1 MKIKDKIQSFSLSDL
16 GKSSLIVFALKLIGV
31 LIFFLLSIFLTN
43 YFPSEMV
50 GRYDFARS
58 LLLIIGGLNL
68 LGFEQSIIY
77 YSGKL
82 RAENKFSALLSIY
95 IKMIKAIFI
104 VFSLLLLIALVSP
117 SSFINNLFDKDLYD
131 VVVKVVIAMFF
142 HSLLMLNIEF
152 LRANQMLI
160 TSESI
165 RNIGRYLGFF
175 VLAIIILLNDNYKWL
190 AEVFLLNYVVLGIL
204 TTIYVYF
211 KFIKSKRLISSKEF
225 NTKNIVLA
233 SYPMALST
241 MTFFLLQNTD
251 VILLSKYVSYSE
263 VAYYSVAVKV
273 AMLASVVMMAIST
286 VIAPKVSEMYAL
298 KKVDELKSMMRKSAL
313 FIFGISVP
321 IFILLLV
328 GGSFILKIFGE
339 EYTLALNSLYILVI
353 GQLANA
359 FSGPTGTYLNM
370 TGRQKVLQFIL
381 IGAFVLNIAL
391 NLILIPLH
399 GIEGAAIA
407 TASTTIIWNGI
418 AVIYVYKQDKVKI
431 FLH

>member
-1 MKIKDKIQSFSLSDL
+1 MKIKDKIKSFSLSDL

-82 RAENKFSALLSIY
+82 IAENKFDALLSIY
-95 IKMIKAIFI
+95 IKMIKAILI
-104 VFSLLLLIALVSP
+104 VFSLFLLIALVSP

-175 VLAIIILLNDNYKWL
+175 ILAIIILLNENYDWL
-190 AEVFLLNYVVLGIL
+190 AEVFLANYIILGIL

-211 KFIKSKRLISSKEF
+211 KFIKSNKVIQSQDF
-225 NTKNIVLA
+225 TTKNIVLT

-251 VILLSKYVSYSE
+251 VILLSKFVSYSE
-263 VAYYSVAVKV
+263 VAYYGVAVKV
-273 AMLASVVMMAIST
+273 AMLTSVVMMAIST

-298 KKVDELKSMMRKSAL
+298 KKINELKSMMRKSAL

-418 AVIYVYKQDKVKI
+418 TVIYVYKQDKVKI

>member
-1 MKIKDKIQSFSLSDL
+1 MKIKNKIKSFSLSDF
-16 GKSSLIVFALKLIGV
+16 GKNSLIVFALKLLGV

-43 YFPSEMV
+43 YFPSETV

-82 RAENKFSALLSIY
+82 RAEKNLDAMLSIY

-104 VFSLLLLIALVSP
+104 VFSLLLLIALVFP
-117 SSFINNLFDKDLYD
+117 SSYLNNLFEKDIYD
-131 VVVKVVIAMFF
+131 VIIKVLIAMFF

-152 LRANQMLI
+152 LRANQKLI

-175 VLAIIILLNDNYKWL
+175 VLAIIILLNDNYEWL
-190 AEVFLLNYVVLGIL
+190 AEVFLLNYFVLGIL
-204 TTIYVYF
+204 TTLYVYF
-211 KFIKSKRLISSKEF
+211 KFIKSNRLIHLKDF
-225 NTKNIVLA
+225 TTKKIVLT

-273 AMLASVVMMAIST
+273 AMLTSVVMMAIST
-286 VIAPKVSEMYAL
+286 VIAPKVSEMYTL
-298 KKVDELKSMMRKSAL
+298 KKFDELKSMMRKSAL

-321 IFILLLV
+321 VFIVLLM
-328 GGSFILKIFGE
+328 GGSFVLNLFGK
-339 EYTLALNSLYILVI
+339 EYSLALSSLYILVI

-370 TGRQKVLQFIL
+370 TGRQKILQFIL
-381 IGAFVLNIAL
+381 IGAFILNIAL

>member
-1 MKIKDKIQSFSLSDL
+1 MKIKEKITSLSVSDL
-16 GKSSLIVFALKLIGV
+16 GKNSLIVFALKLMGV
-31 LIFFLLSIFLTN
+31 FIFFLLSIFLTN

-58 LLLIIGGLNL
+58 FLLIIGGLNL

-82 RAENKFSALLSIY
+82 RAVKNFDAIRSIY
-95 IKMIKAIFI
+95 LKMIKAIFV
-104 VFSLLLLIALVSP
+104 VFSILLFIALLFP
-117 SSFINNLFDKDLYD
+117 STLINDLFEKDIYD
-131 VVVKVVIAMFF
+131 VVIKVLIAMFF

-152 LRANQMLI
+152 LRANDKLI
-160 TSESI
+160 ISESI

-175 VLAIIILLNDNYKWL
+175 VLAVVILVNEQYHWL
-190 AEVFLLNYVVLGIL
+190 AEVFLVNYIILGIF

-211 KFIKSKRLISSKEF
+211 KFIKSKKLVHSQDLT
-225 NTKNIVLA
+225 TKKIVLT

-251 VILLSKYVSYSE
+251 VILLSKYVSYSQ
-263 VAYYSVAVKV
+263 VAYYGVAVKV
-273 AMLASVVMMAIST
+273 AMLTAVVMMAIST

-298 KKVDELKSMMRKSAL
+298 KKIDELKSMMRKSAL
-313 FIFGISVP
+313 FIFGLSVP
-321 IFILLLV
+321 IFVVLLI
-328 GGSFILKIFGE
+328 GGNFILEVFGE
-339 EYTLALNSLYILVI
+339 EYTLALSSLYILVI

-418 AVIYVYKQDKVKI
+418 AVIYVYKQDRVKI